1 MDDLVPLF
9 EGKNHMVAAGCWIHL
24 DSKLFLCTPKSPA
37 LPAFVTPK
45 PHSVNDPGPT
55 PTPDPH
61 QGPGVWAPNLYPP
74 ILHIGT
80 IRLSEFTIIHELW
93 ESLWNQSLKYNHQQ
107 IWILQEIPITF
118 MNFPH
123 PISNHIQKLVQEIPW
138 ISRLDFP
145 FGFPVDWNPQVL
157 GHFGRVHRERSI
169 RLGRWDHFWC
179 LFGPNGTER
188 NGSWCMVQRYIYQI
202 GGKGGQKF
210 CPSFGSV
217 YYGLLWFIQVISSW
231 FIESLL
237 KVYWLMFLGSLL
249 LFGFRIARFRAPDLE
264 TQDSAAQGLSGYA
277 NYELVTPCNLHD
289 WKSFGKWAEHAE
301 CDASWCSFFPV
312 PPIFPKQSG

>member
-1 MDDLVPLF
+1 MIWYHYLR
-9 EGKNHMVAAGCWIHL
+9 GKNHMVAAGCWIHL

-74 ILHIGT
+74 ILHIET

-179 LFGPNGTER
+179 LFGPIGTE
-188 NGSWCMVQRYIYQI
+188 WIMVQRYIYQI

-210 CPSFGSV
+210 CPFWI
-217 YYGLLWFIQVISSW
+217 GLLWFIGLLVYSSDFKLVYW
-231 FIESLL
+231 KFIESLL
-237 KVYWLMFLGSLL
+237 VYV
-249 LFGFRIARFRAPDLE
+249 FRIR
-264 TQDSAAQGLSGYA
+264 Q
-277 NYELVTPCNLHD
+277 
-289 WKSFGKWAEHAE
+289 
-301 CDASWCSFFPV
+301 
-312 PPIFPKQSG
+312 